1 MKPVNSERGAAAVEM
16 ALFAFLLVALMGI
29 VGPLLVAVQEQV
41 RLGRASGAAVRF
53 ATATPETKR
62 TDCTGAPMAR
72 DRRPSSAQVQVEA
85 VCARYGAFSAPADDN
100 FVVDVS
106 ADPRSVQPGQEISV
120 TVSNDVDLGVLGAF
134 MGRESMT
141 LSSTSV
147 GIKE

>member
-1 MKPVNSERGAAAVEM
+1 M
-16 ALFAFLLVALMGI
+16 ALFVFVLVALLGI

-62 TDCTGAPMAR
+62 SDCAGAPMAR
-72 DRRPSSAQVQVEA
+72 DRRPSAAQVELEA
-85 VCARYGAFSAPADDN
+85 TCARYGSTAAPAGSG
-100 FVVDVS
+100 FSVAVS
-106 ADPRSVQPGQEISV
+106 GDPRSVQPGQQISV
-120 TVSNDVDLGVLGAF
+120 TVSSAVDLGALGAF